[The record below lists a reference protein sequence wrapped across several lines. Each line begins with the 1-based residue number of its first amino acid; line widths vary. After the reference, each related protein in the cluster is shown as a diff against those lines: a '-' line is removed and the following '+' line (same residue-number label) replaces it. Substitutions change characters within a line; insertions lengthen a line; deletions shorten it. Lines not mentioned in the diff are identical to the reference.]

1 MKNKVYAKVLLTKE
15 VNLPDEIKL
24 ARFKKA
30 PELGPRILF
39 FSGGS
44 ALTEVSRSLTNY
56 THNSIHI
63 ITPFDSGGSSATLR
77 KFFNMPAIG
86 DLRSRIMAL
95 ADRSLIGNIEVIEL
109 FSYRFSKEE
118 KEENLRRELREMAE
132 AKHALVKT
140 LPIPVQKIIC
150 SYLLSFISCVDDNF
164 PLRGASLGNII
175 LTSCYVS
182 LERQVDSVMYLF
194 SQLVGAKGKVFP
206 VTDSYAHLA
215 VELEDKTCICGQ
227 AKFTGK
233 EKNAINSPIKKMWLC
248 PQLEDGECYK
258 SEGKIQP
265 SCSISATKGTIELIK
280 EAELICYPMGS
291 FYSSLIANLLP
302 RGVVEAICENP
313 CPKVFIPSKGH
324 DPELFG
330 YDMNKQVNTL
340 VEYLLKGCKTKDVSR
355 ALNFLVLDSKSYKEK
370 ILLDKSASKVEQ
382 VLYPLSKRNDDTHFC
397 PDSLIK
403 VLLSLC

>member
-1 MKNKVYAKVLLTKE
+1 MKKSTFAKVFLTKQAS
-15 VNLPDEIKL
+15 LPDEIKL
-24 ARFKKA
+24 ARFRKS
-30 PELGPRILF
+30 PELGPKILF
-39 FSGGS
+39 FSGGT
-44 ALTEVSRSLTNY
+44 ALTEASRKLTLY
-56 THNSIHI
+56 THNSIHV

-109 FSYRFSKEE
+109 FSYRFSKEN
-118 KEENLRRELREMAE
+118 KEENLRLELSEMAE
-132 AKHALVKT
+132 GKHFLVKS

-150 SYLLSFISCVDDNF
+150 SYLLSFISYIDESF
-164 PLRGASLGNII
+164 PLQGASLGNII
-175 LTSCYVS
+175 LTSCYIR
-182 LERQVDSVMYLF
+182 LERQIDSVMYLF

-215 VELEDKTCICGQ
+215 VELEDKSTICGQ

-233 EKNAINSPIKKMWLC
+233 EKNAITSPIKKMWLC
-248 PQLEDGECYK
+248 PELEDGKCAIE
-258 SEGKIQP
+258 SGKIQL
-265 SCSISATKGTIELIK
+265 SYNISATKETIELIK

-302 RGVVEAICENP
+302 QGVVEAICTNP

-330 YDMNKQVNTL
+330 YDMNKQINVLT
-340 VEYLLKGCKTKDVSR
+340 EYLLKGCKTKEIKQV
-355 ALNFLVLDSKSYKEK
+355 LNFVVLDKKSYSQK
-370 ILLDKSASKVEQ
+370 LALDGSAGQVEQ
-382 VLYPLSKRNDDTHFC
+382 ILYPLSKNNDDTRFC
-397 PDSLIK
+397 PDRLIE